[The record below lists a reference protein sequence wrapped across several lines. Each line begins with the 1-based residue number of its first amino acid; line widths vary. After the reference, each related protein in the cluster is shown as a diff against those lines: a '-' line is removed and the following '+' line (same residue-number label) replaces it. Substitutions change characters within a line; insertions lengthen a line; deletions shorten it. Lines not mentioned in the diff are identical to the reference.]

1 MNSVEAIQL
10 LGTPSSWIMLLAKL
24 GGDSIKSS
32 PISINFPSKNTGR
45 KPALEVTDLTVIRS
59 GKVILEE
66 ISLQI
71 NTGEFVGIV
80 GPNGS
85 GKSTLALSV
94 LGFLKAQNGTI
105 RILDQ
110 KPLSRNLNGKI
121 GWVPQAASNLP
132 TDLKITVEEL
142 VMLGTVNS
150 KNMFFWPNA
159 ERKSRVK
166 TAIEKVGLE
175 TESKTD
181 VSKLSG
187 GQRQRAVIAKALAS
201 NAEFIVLDEPLVGID
216 KETRNS
222 LLKLLDNLCHDE
234 GKTILMISHDITAM
248 RQTAHRIIYL
258 EDGIRYDGPS
268 SSFPEFSLLA
278 AIRGI
283 VQVHDVQ
290 EEIQPKEEE

>member
-1 MNSVEAIQL
+1 MDYA
-10 LGTPSSWIMLLAKL
+10 TCKTW
-24 GGDSIKSS
+24 GDSIKPN
-32 PISINFPSKNTGR
+32 PISINFPPRKVNTT
-45 KPALEVTDLTVIRS
+45 PALEVSHLTVVRS
-59 GKVILEE
+59 GKTILED
-66 ISLQI
+66 I
-71 NTGEFVGIV
+71 NLEVKTGEFVGIV

-94 LGFLKAQNGTI
+94 LGFLKVQNGTI
-105 RILDQ
+105 RILEQ
-110 KPLSRNLNGKI
+110 KPLSKKLNGKI

-175 TESKTD
+175 TDSKTD

-248 RQTAHRIIYL
+248 CQTAHRIIYL
-258 EDGIRYDGPS
+258 EEGIRFDGPS
-268 SSFPEFSLLA
+268 SEFPDFSLLA
-278 AIRGI
+278 EIRGI
-283 VQVHDVQ
+283 VQVH
-290 EEIQPKEEE
+290 EGAKEIKEEE

>member
-1 MNSVEAIQL
+1 
-10 LGTPSSWIMLLAKL
+10 MLLAKL

-66 ISLQI
+66 ISLEI

-110 KPLSRNLNGKI
+110 KPLSKNLNGKI

>member
-1 MNSVEAIQL
+1 M
-10 LGTPSSWIMLLAKL
+10 

-32 PISINFPSKNTGR
+32 PISINFPSQNTGGR
-45 KPALEVTDLTVIRS
+45 PVLEVSDLTVIRS

-66 ISLQI
+66 ISLEI

-105 RILDQ
+105 RILEE
-110 KPLSRNLNGKI
+110 KPLSKNLNGKI

-150 KNMFFWPNA
+150 KNMLFWPNA
-159 ERKSRVK
+159 ERKTRVK

-201 NAEFIVLDEPLVGID
+201 NAELIVLDEPLVGID

-283 VQVHDVQ
+283 VQVHDVPK
-290 EEIQPKEEE
+290 EIQPKEEE

>member
-10 LGTPSSWIMLLAKL
+10 LGPPSSWIMLLAKL

-66 ISLQI
+66 ISLEI

-110 KPLSRNLNGKI
+110 KPLSKNLNGKI

-175 TESKTD
+175 PYSKTD
-181 VSKLSG
+181 ISKLSG
-187 GQRQRAVIAKALAS
+187 GQKQRAVIAKAIAS
-201 NAEFIVLDEPLVGID
+201 EAEFIIFDEPLVGID

>member
-1 MNSVEAIQL
+1 MDY
-10 LGTPSSWIMLLAKL
+10 TTCKTR
-24 GGDSIKSS
+24 GDSIKPN
-32 PISINFPSKNTGR
+32 PIRINFPPRKVNTT
-45 KPALEVTDLTVIRS
+45 PALEVSSLTVVRS
-59 GKVILEE
+59 GKTILED
-66 ISLQI
+66 I
-71 NTGEFVGIV
+71 NLEVKTGEFVGIV

-105 RILDQ
+105 RILEQ
-110 KPLSRNLNGKI
+110 KPLSKKLNGKI

-175 TESKTD
+175 TDSKTD

-222 LLKLLDNLCHDE
+222 LLKLLDDLCHDE

-258 EDGIRYDGPS
+258 EEGIRFDGPS
-268 SSFPEFSLLA
+268 SEFPDFSLLA
-278 AIRGI
+278 EIRGI
-283 VQVHDVQ
+283 VQVHDGPK
-290 EEIQPKEEE
+290 EIKEEE

>member
-1 MNSVEAIQL
+1 MDTATWRN
-10 LGTPSSWIMLLAKL
+10 
-24 GGDSIKSS
+24 GGIRIKNS
-32 PISINFPSKNTGR
+32 PISINFPSRNIESI
-45 KPALEVTDLTVIRS
+45 PALEVSNLTVMRS
-59 GKVILEE
+59 GKVILED
-66 ISLQI
+66 ISLEV
-71 NTGEFVGIV
+71 NSGEFVGIV

-85 GKSTLALSV
+85 GKSTLVLSI

-105 RILDQ
+105 RILEQ
-110 KPLSRNLNGKI
+110 KPLSKNLNGKI

-159 ERKSRVK
+159 ERKSRVEK
-166 TAIEKVGLE
+166 AIEKVGLVE
-175 TESKTD
+175 YTKTD

-248 RQTAHRIIYL
+248 RQTAHRMIYL
-258 EDGIRYDGPS
+258 EEGIRYDGPS
-268 SSFPEFSLLA
+268 SSFPDFSLLA

-283 VQVHDVQ
+283 VQVHDLS

>member
-1 MNSVEAIQL
+1 MDYA
-10 LGTPSSWIMLLAKL
+10 TCKTW
-24 GGDSIKSS
+24 GDSIKPN
-32 PISINFPSKNTGR
+32 PISINLSHRKVNTT
-45 KPALEVTDLTVIRS
+45 PALEVSNLTVVRS
-59 GKVILEE
+59 GKTILED
-66 ISLQI
+66 I
-71 NTGEFVGIV
+71 NLEVKTGEFVGIV

-105 RILDQ
+105 RILKQ
-110 KPLSRNLNGKI
+110 KPLSKKLNGKI

-175 TESKTD
+175 TNSKTD

-222 LLKLLDNLCHDE
+222 LLKLLDDLCHDE

-258 EDGIRYDGPS
+258 EEGIRFDGPS
-268 SSFPEFSLLA
+268 SEFPDFSLLA
-278 AIRGI
+278 EIRGI
-283 VQVHDVQ
+283 VQVHDGPK
-290 EEIQPKEEE
+290 EIKEEE

>member
-1 MNSVEAIQL
+1 MDIATCEI
-10 LGTPSSWIMLLAKL
+10 W
-24 GGDSIKSS
+24 GDSIKNS
-32 PISINFPSKNTGR
+32 PISIFFPSRNNEVR
-45 KPALEVTDLTVIRS
+45 PALVVSNLTVMRS
-59 GKVILEE
+59 GKVILED
-66 ISLQI
+66 ISLEV
-71 NTGEFVGIV
+71 NSGEFVGIV

-105 RILDQ
+105 RILEQ
-110 KPLSRNLNGKI
+110 KPLSKNLNGKI

-159 ERKSRVK
+159 ERKSRVEK
-166 TAIEKVGLE
+166 AIEKVGLVE
-175 TESKTD
+175 YTKTD

-222 LLKLLDNLCHDE
+222 LLKLLDDLCHDE

-258 EDGIRYDGPS
+258 EEGIRFDGPS
-268 SSFPEFSLLA
+268 SSFPDFSLLA
-278 AIRGI
+278 EIRGI
-283 VQVHDVQ
+283 VQVHDVPK
-290 EEIQPKEEE
+290 EIIPKEEE

>member
-1 MNSVEAIQL
+1 MDIATCEI
-10 LGTPSSWIMLLAKL
+10 W
-24 GGDSIKSS
+24 GDSIKSS
-32 PISINFPSKNTGR
+32 PISINFPSKNTGGR
-45 KPALEVTDLTVIRS
+45 PALEVTDLTVIRS

-66 ISLQI
+66 ISLEI

-105 RILDQ
+105 RILEQ
-110 KPLSRNLNGKI
+110 KPLSKNLNGKI

-166 TAIEKVGLE
+166 MAIEKVGLE
-175 TESKTD
+175 TYSKTD

-222 LLKLLDNLCHDE
+222 LLKLLDDLCHDE

-258 EDGIRYDGPS
+258 EEGIRFDGPS
-268 SSFPEFSLLA
+268 SSFPDFSLLA
-278 AIRGI
+278 EIRGI
-283 VQVHDVQ
+283 VQVHDVP